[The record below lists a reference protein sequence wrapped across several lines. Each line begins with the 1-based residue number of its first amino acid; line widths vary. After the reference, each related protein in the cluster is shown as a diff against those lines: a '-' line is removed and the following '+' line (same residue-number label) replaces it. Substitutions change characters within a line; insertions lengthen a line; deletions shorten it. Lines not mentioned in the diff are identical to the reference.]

1 MKLEE
6 IKELVNLLQQK
17 GWSGIKVRT
26 KIKESS
32 GTFDIIAQSKGVLK
46 KTMLVII
53 STDIYDAQI
62 ANMLFDGVPPKKYLK
77 FILLEEGD
85 PFFVEHS
92 DDIKILTNA
101 DNFPDA

>member
-6 IKELVNLLQQK
+6 VKEVAKLLQEK
-17 GWSGIKVRT
+17 GWPDIKLHK

-32 GTFDIIAQSKGVLK
+32 GSFDIIATSKGMLK

-62 ANMLFDGVPPKKYLK
+62 GIMLLDSVPKKFLK
-77 FILLEEGD
+77 YIFLEEGD
-85 PFFVEHS
+85 PFFVEKPN
-92 DDIKILTNA
+92 DIKIITNVN
-101 DNFPDA
+101 DFPKS

>member
-6 IKELVNLLQQK
+6 VKDIVNLLQNK
-17 GWSGIKVRT
+17 GWSGIKVST

-32 GTFDIIAQSKGVLK
+32 GTFDILAHSKGMLK
-46 KTMLVII
+46 KTLLIII

-62 ANMLFDGVPPKKYLK
+62 ANMIFDGVPKKYLK
-77 FILLEEGD
+77 IILLEEGD

-92 DDIKILTNA
+92 DDIKILSNA
-101 DNFPDA
+101 ENLPDA